1 MLRGFLILLLPI
13 LLFSCASSLIPGFEK
28 TNKNKEIVEPSD
40 EEKALTIY
48 AEAVQA
54 LDAGDAFYAANKFRE
69 VENLVPQSKW
79 AEKASLMAS
88 YADYARNSYT
98 DSIFKLERHLK
109 NYPADKNI
117 PYVHYLIA
125 ICYYE
130 QILDEKKDLQPLL
143 QAKKKFEF
151 ITQTYPDTDY
161 ATDARFKLDL
171 ITDQLAAKEM
181 SIARYYMKTQKWIPA
196 LNRLKTV
203 VEKYDKTVFVEE
215 ALHRLVEVYYRLGLV
230 EESKQAASIL
240 GYNYQSGEWYK
251 KSYKIFNKKYK
262 PKKIVKD
269 GEMGLI
275 RRKIKGLFD

>member
-1 MLRGFLILLLPI
+1 MLRGFLILLLSI

-28 TNKNKEIVEPSD
+28 GKNKEIVEPSD

-48 AEAVQA
+48 AEAVKA
-54 LDAGDAFYAANKFRE
+54 LDEGDAFNAAAKFRE

-88 YADYARNSYT
+88 YADYARNSYS

-151 ITQTYPDTDY
+151 ITQTYPNTDY

-203 VEKYDKTVFVEE
+203 VEKYEKTVFVEE
-215 ALHRLVEVYYRLGLV
+215 ALHRLVEVYYRLGLI